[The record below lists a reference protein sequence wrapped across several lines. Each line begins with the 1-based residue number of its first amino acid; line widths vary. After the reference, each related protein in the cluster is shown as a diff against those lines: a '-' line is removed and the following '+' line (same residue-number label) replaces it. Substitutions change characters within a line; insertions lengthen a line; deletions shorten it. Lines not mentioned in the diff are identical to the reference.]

1 METTPIKQDFISSE
15 LKRFETD
22 FEITEDGLI
31 ALRDAFKD
39 LTIAGQEDKAGLK
52 TVENARKALKSQRVK
67 IKKAS
72 ENLRESAVKF
82 QKAVIEREK
91 TLVALIEPTE
101 DILSG
106 LEDDYYAEKERL
118 RLEEEKKE
126 SDRIQ
131 AMIDQLNEVDYAIDY
146 HTLKGLTDEQFATTL
161 QEATRLYNIEVDKAF
176 EAEKARIQAA
186 IDAENERK
194 AQEAERKKFEEEQ
207 AAFRAEQKKIEQ
219 ANAEAAAKLKAEQ
232 DKLQAEKMAIERAK
246 EAERQEKIRLANL
259 EQAKKEAAENA
270 RIEAEAKAKKAAEDK
285 LEAER
290 KAKEEAEEALLA
302 GSDKVKFQ
310 FVEQAL
316 YEHLL
321 ADNVLIW
328 THFKSKKGK
337 AAADKV
343 LTYLK
348 EARKICIDNIK

>member
-22 FEITEDGLI
+22 FEITEAGLT
-31 ALRDAFKD
+31 ALRDAYKN
-39 LTIAGQEDKAGLK
+39 LKIAGQEDKAGLK

-118 RLEEEKKE
+118 RLEAEKKE

-131 AMIDQLNEVDYAIDY
+131 AMLDQLNEVDYAIDF

-161 QEATRLYNIEVDKAF
+161 QEAKELHRIELEKRMAER
-176 EAEKARIQAA
+176 EAELQAQREEAARQ
-186 IDAENERK
+186 K

-232 DKLQAEKMAIERAK
+232 DKLEAEKKAIEDAK
-246 EAERQEKIRLANL
+246 EAEHQEKIRLENL

-270 RIEAEAKAKKAAEDK
+270 RIEAEAKAKKDAEDK

-302 GSDKVKFQ
+302 GSDKAKFQ

-343 LTYLK
+343 LIYLK
-348 EARKICIDNIK
+348 EVRKICIDNIK